1 MWSSLANF
9 ADGSPVNLWIQKTY
23 WLWPVMEI
31 IHFLG
36 LALLFGGLLVVDLR
50 MAGHLKGVTPV
61 STHQLLPLVLLGFAL
76 NLITGILFF
85 FGDPGRYSINI
96 GFQLKMML
104 IGLAGLNALFYHWR
118 VSPTLVTWDGTTT
131 PPRLARCVAYVSLV
145 CWFGVLLT
153 GRLIPY
159 VGTG

>member
-1 MWSSLANF
+1 MLSSLAYL
-9 ADGSPVNLWIQKTY
+9 ADGSPINIWIQDTY

-50 MAGHLKGVTPV
+50 MAGHLRGVTPV

-96 GFQLKMML
+96 GFQLKMVL

-118 VSPTLVTWDGTTT
+118 VSPMLVTSDETTT
-131 PPRLARCVAYVSLV
+131 PPRLARCVAYVSLA